1 MQVSKQDLPTRQLQ
15 CVWKAMDADGTGFIT
30 SSEFS
35 MLMKAASLKDFP
47 GFRAQRELLTD
58 RDLVRKLHGEARAI
72 KLNPGR
78 LSTAS
83 LPGVKKPKRPS
94 LGAGPGG
101 TGAGAAG
108 DGRGGSQG
116 HLRGKE
122 VEWAMTNAR
131 VMQARRATP
140 APLPIPAPRPRLNVR
155 LPEH

>member
-1 MQVSKQDLPTRQLQ
+1 
-15 CVWKAMDADGTGFIT
+15 MDADGTGFIS

-47 GFRAQRELLTD
+47 GFRAHRELLTD

-94 LGAGPGG
+94 LGAGTGA

-108 DGRGGSQG
+108 GVLGGSQG
-116 HLRGKE
+116 RFALQGKE